1 MCCISGNAALRPSLR
16 PALLILA
23 LTSCTKHYSAEG
35 VVLKIDPPRQTVT
48 ISHRAIPHYMEGMAM
63 PFIVRD
69 PRELAGLTPGAR
81 ITFRLNVSP
90 RRSRGTRISR
100 IRRES
105 TGIDD
110 VPAPPPLH
118 RLAVGDSVPAFT
130 LTDQDHQTVHLSD
143 FLGRPLVLDF
153 IYTRCPL
160 PDVCPRLSAN
170 MARLQ
175 KRFGARLPLLSIT
188 LDPQFDTPEVLAD
201 YAKRWRADPR
211 NWRFLTGTDD
221 QIRAVAARFGLVY
234 WPEEGLITHTAVTA
248 IIDSEGKLAAL
259 LEGSRFTSQQL
270 LDLTSTTLGLPAQP
284 QAPGP
289 PNPPAP

>member
-1 MCCISGNAALRPSLR
+1 
-16 PALLILA
+16 
-23 LTSCTKHYSAEG
+23 
-35 VVLKIDPPRQTVT
+35 
-48 ISHRAIPHYMEGMAM
+48 AIPHYMEGMVM
-63 PFIVRD
+63 PFTVGD
-69 PRELAGLTPGAR
+69 PRELADLTPGAR
-81 ITFRLNVSP
+81 ITFRID
-90 RRSRGTRISR
+90 GTRISR

-110 VPAPPPLH
+110 VPAPPPDN
-118 RLAVGDSVPAFT
+118 RLVVGDPVPAFA
-130 LTDQDHQTVHLSD
+130 LTDQNNQLVHLSD
-143 FLGRPLVLDF
+143 FAGRPIVLDF

-175 KRFGARLPLLSIT
+175 KRFGARLTLLSIT

-201 YAKRWRADPR
+201 YARRWRADAR
-211 NWRFLTGTDD
+211 SWHFLTGPGD
-221 QIRAVAARFGLVY
+221 QIRDVAAKFGLVY
-234 WPEEGLITHTAVTA
+234 WAEEGLITHTAVTA
-248 IIDSEGKLAAL
+248 IIDSNGKLAAL

-284 QAPGP
+284 QAPGR

>member
-1 MCCISGNAALRPSLR
+1 M
-16 PALLILA
+16 
-23 LTSCTKHYSAEG
+23 
-35 VVLKIDPPRQTVT
+35 VLKIDASRQTVT
-48 ISHRAIPHYMEGMAM
+48 ISHRAIPHYMEGMVM
-63 PFIVRD
+63 PFTVSD
-69 PRELAGLTPGAR
+69 SHELENLAPGAR
-81 ITFRLNVSP
+81 ITFRLDVTP
-90 RRSRGTRISR
+90 KRTRISR

-110 VPAPPPLH
+110 VPVPPPDN
-118 RLAVGDSVPAFT
+118 RLVVGDPIPAFE
-130 LTDQDHQTVHLSD
+130 LTDQNNHLVHLSD
-143 FLGRPLVLDF
+143 FIGRPIVLDF

-175 KRFGARLPLLSIT
+175 KRFGGQLPLLSIT

-201 YAKRWRADPR
+201 YARRWRADSR
-211 NWRFLTGTDD
+211 SWHFLTGPGD
-221 QIRAVAARFGLVY
+221 QIRAVAAKFGLVY
-234 WPEEGLITHTAVTA
+234 WAEEGLITHTAVTA

-284 QAPGP
+284 QAPGR

>member
-1 MCCISGNAALRPSLR
+1 MSCISGNAGLR
-16 PALLILA
+16 PALLIFTLSA
-23 LTSCTKHYSAEG
+23 CTRHYRAEG

-48 ISHRAIPHYMEGMAM
+48 VSHRAIPHYMEGMVM
-63 PFIVRD
+63 PFSVSD
-69 PRELAGLTPGAR
+69 PRELADLAPGAR
-81 ITFRLNVSP
+81 ITFRLAVSP
-90 RRSRGTRISR
+90 KGSRISR

-110 VPAPPPLH
+110 VPVPPPDN
-118 RLAVGDSVPAFT
+118 RLAIGDPAPAFA
-130 LTDQDHQTVHLSD
+130 LTDQNNQLIHLSD
-143 FLGRPLVLDF
+143 FPGKPIVIDF

-175 KRFGARLPLLSIT
+175 KRFGTRLALLSIT

-201 YAKRWRADPR
+201 YARRWHADPR
-211 NWRFLTGTDD
+211 NWRFLTGPDD
-221 QIRAVAARFGLVY
+221 QIRAVAAKFGLVY
-234 WPEEGLITHTAVTA
+234 WAEEGLITHTAVTA
-248 IIDSEGKLAAL
+248 IIDSKGKLAAL

-270 LDLTSTTLGLPAQP
+270 LDLTSATLGLPAQP